1 MLVGVLIALGV
12 LGAIGLLI
20 VLFLQR
26 GRDGVDLS
34 LGGLLRV
41 YLYLAS
47 LAGVIAFAI
56 GLAGIFSYVLA
67 AAFGLD
73 LVYGGQPQRP
83 FPAIAPGC
91 VPQPNFTCPPAVFP
105 LPQPV
110 FPDERI
116 RRQTEDLVRG
126 VTFVI
131 FGGVFWGAHWWAR
144 RSLAVVEERG
154 IGLHRAYLILG
165 TAIFGIAT
173 IALLPMGIYQAL
185 AFAIVPPD
193 QFSFRQGAGEAL
205 SGGLAALL
213 LWLAYLWLIQRAL
226 RAGPGRAWVVRGA
239 RSSPPTEPAGVGAR
253 IGPTP
258 SGRSA
263 GAEATPPEERR

>member
-12 LGAIGLLI
+12 LGAIGLLV

-26 GRDGVDLS
+26 GHDGLDLS

-56 GLAGIFSYVLA
+56 GLAGIISYVLA
-67 AAFGLD
+67 AAFGLN
-73 LVYGGQPQRP
+73 VIYGGEIQRP
-83 FPAIAPGC
+83 VPAIAPVC
-91 VPQPNFTCPPAVFP
+91 VPQPNFTCPPFMTP
-105 LPQPV
+105 FPQPV
-110 FPDERI
+110 VPDERV

-131 FGGVFWGAHWWAR
+131 FGGVFWAAHWWAR
-144 RSLAVVEERG
+144 RALAGVADRAS
-154 IGLHRAYLILG
+154 GLHRAYLILG

-185 AFAIVPPD
+185 SFAIVPPD
-193 QFSFRQGAGEAL
+193 QFSFRPGAGESL
-205 SGGLAALL
+205 SGGLAALP
-213 LWLAYLWLIQRAL
+213 LWLAYLWLVQRAL
-226 RAGPGRAWVVRGA
+226 RTAPP
-239 RSSPPTEPAGVGAR
+239 SSLMGG
-253 IGPTP
+253 
-258 SGRSA
+258 
-263 GAEATPPEERR
+263 

>member
-1 MLVGVLIALGV
+1 MLVGVLVVLGV
-12 LGAIGLLI
+12 VGAIGLLV

-26 GRDGVDLS
+26 GRDGMDLS

-56 GLAGIFSYVLA
+56 GLAGIISYVLA

-73 LVYGGQPQRP
+73 IVYGGEVQRP
-83 FPAIAPGC
+83 VPAIAPVC
-91 VPQPNFTCPPAVFP
+91 APNVPCPPFTP
-105 LPQPV
+105 FPQPV
-110 FPDERI
+110 IPDERL

-144 RSLAVVEERG
+144 RALVADADRVS
-154 IGLHRAYLILG
+154 GLHRAYLILG

-185 AFAIVPPD
+185 SFAIVPPD
-193 QFSFRQGAGEAL
+193 QFSFRPGAGEAL
-205 SGGLAALL
+205 SGGLAALP
-213 LWLAYLWLIQRAL
+213 LWLAYLWLVQRAL
-226 RAGPGRAWVVRGA
+226 RAAPPP
-239 RSSPPTEPAGVGAR
+239 SPPTVA
-253 IGPTP
+253 
-258 SGRSA
+258 
-263 GAEATPPEERR
+263 

>member
-1 MLVGVLIALGV
+1 MLVGVLTALGV
-12 LGAIGLLI
+12 LGAIGLLV

-26 GRDGVDLS
+26 GRDGMDLS

-56 GLAGIFSYVLA
+56 GLAGIISYVLA

-73 LVYGGQPQRP
+73 VIYGGEVPRP
-83 FPAIAPGC
+83 VPAIAPVC
-91 VPQPNFTCPPAVFP
+91 APNTTCPPFMPFP
-105 LPQPV
+105 QQV
-110 FPDERI
+110 IPDERL

-131 FGGVFWGAHWWAR
+131 FGGVFWAAHWWAR
-144 RSLAVVEERG
+144 RALAGVADRAS
-154 IGLHRAYLILG
+154 GLHRAYLILG

-185 AFAIVPPD
+185 SFAIVPPD
-193 QFSFRQGAGEAL
+193 QFSFRPGAGEAL
-205 SGGLAALL
+205 SGGLAALP
-213 LWLAYLWLIQRAL
+213 LWLAYLWLVQRAL
-226 RAGPGRAWVVRGA
+226 RTAPP
-239 RSSPPTEPAGVGAR
+239 SPPTAA
-253 IGPTP
+253 
-258 SGRSA
+258 
-263 GAEATPPEERR
+263 

>member
-1 MLVGVLIALGV
+1 MLVSVLVALGV
-12 LGAIGLLI
+12 LGAIGLLV

-26 GRDGVDLS
+26 GRDGMDLS

-47 LAGVIAFAI
+47 LSGVIAFAI

-67 AAFGLD
+67 AAFGVD
-73 LVYGGQPQRP
+73 IVYGGQVPRP
-83 FPAIAPGC
+83 VPAIAPVC
-91 VPQPNFTCPPAVFP
+91 PPNATCPPFVTPFP
-105 LPQPV
+105 EPV
-110 FPDERI
+110 IPDERV

-126 VTFVI
+126 ITFVI

-144 RSLAVVEERG
+144 RALVAEADRAS
-154 IGLHRAYLILG
+154 GLHRAYLILG

-193 QFSFRQGAGEAL
+193 QFSFRPGAGEAL
-205 SGGLAALL
+205 SGGLAALP
-213 LWLAYLWLIQRAL
+213 LWLAYLWLVQRAL
-226 RAGPGRAWVVRGA
+226 RTA
-239 RSSPPTEPAGVGAR
+239 PPPPPAAV
-253 IGPTP
+253 
-258 SGRSA
+258 
-263 GAEATPPEERR
+263 